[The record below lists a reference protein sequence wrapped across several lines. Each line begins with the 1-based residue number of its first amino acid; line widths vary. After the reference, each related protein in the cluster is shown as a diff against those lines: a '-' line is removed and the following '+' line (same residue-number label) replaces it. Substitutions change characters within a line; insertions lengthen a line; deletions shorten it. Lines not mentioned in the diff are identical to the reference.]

1 MKLPAYSVDLFSD
14 EVLAEPYEHY
24 RTMRDLGPVVWLEAH
39 DVYAVTRYD
48 EVRAVLSDAAT
59 FCSGLGVGLNDDF
72 NAGGQG
78 STLMSDGEEHRH
90 LRTLVGRPLRPS
102 ALAQLQPEAN
112 RRAEELALHLAELG
126 SFDAVSDLAEVLP
139 TTWLPDLLGWPEDG
153 RVKLLDWAG
162 ATFDCFGPPNDRMM
176 AAVPGLMEMAT
187 FAGRV
192 AMSEAPEGSM
202 VAGIQD
208 AVARGELTAQQC
220 PMAIIDYLGPSLDTT
235 ISGLGSA
242 IWLLATHPD
251 QWQRLREDPG
261 RARKA
266 FDEAIRLESPVSWF
280 TRVTTRDTLVGEFQ
294 IPAGARVLVSYAS
307 ANRDDRRWD
316 DPERF
321 DIDRPNAG
329 HVAFGFGD
337 HTCAGMGLAKLEA
350 SAVLAALAG
359 HVERIELAGPPVRK
373 LNNVIRS
380 FGSLPVRVR

>member
-48 EVRAVLSDAAT
+48 EVRAVLSDAET

-162 ATFDCFGPPNDRMM
+162 ATFDGFGPPNDRMM
-176 AAVPGLMEMAT
+176 AA
-187 FAGRV
+187 
-192 AMSEAPEGSM
+192 AP
-202 VAGIQD
+202 D
-208 AVARGELTAQQC
+208 
-220 PMAIIDYLGPSLDTT
+220 
-235 ISGLGSA
+235 
-242 IWLLATHPD
+242 
-251 QWQRLREDPG
+251 
-261 RARKA
+261 
-266 FDEAIRLESPVSWF
+266 
-280 TRVTTRDTLVGEFQ
+280 
-294 IPAGARVLVSYAS
+294 
-307 ANRDDRRWD
+307 
-316 DPERF
+316 
-321 DIDRPNAG
+321 
-329 HVAFGFGD
+329 
-337 HTCAGMGLAKLEA
+337 
-350 SAVLAALAG
+350 
-359 HVERIELAGPPVRK
+359 
-373 LNNVIRS
+373 
-380 FGSLPVRVR
+380 